1 VTGQALADLAALLD
15 GEDDAPAAFDARI
28 DQVGDDDSLSAFV
41 GHQALLRGY
50 QARYVVLPAQAPAG
64 GVLAPMLRHYDER
77 RLAALADLRPRLESE
92 LIVPLVRPGE
102 GDIAAYVEA
111 MLAEIRGA
119 PENAFV
125 AFLADAD
132 HRDDHYR
139 NFLVQSSP
147 DLLAEASA
155 SAFGVIGEYGEPQS
169 ALFRILIDEFG
180 YGVPAKKHSVLY
192 RATMKSFGLDD
203 AYNGYWPWFDTMAL
217 ELHNAIHWLFQNP
230 RNVFKQVGFL
240 LHAETAYQ
248 RSTLAHHRYLRR
260 FHPDADAR
268 YFSEHAHI
276 DLHHTRMVIDEAVVP
291 LTARFGDEAGRE
303 IIAGAEL
310 TKAAFARA
318 GDHLLSLSRAFA
330 QAPSASYGQPA
341 EPRAH
346 IGRPV
351 TPASD
356 LSGVGPVRVG
366 ALGVLADAADFAA
379 FPPAAIGRVSA

>member
-1 VTGQALADLAALLD
+1 MIRQALADLAVMLD
-15 GEDDAPAAFDARI
+15 GDEEAPAAFDARI
-28 DQVGDDDSLSAFV
+28 DRVGDDDSLRAFV
-41 GHQALLRGY
+41 AHQALLRCY

-64 GVLAPMLRHYDER
+64 GVLAPMLRHYDAR
-77 RLAALADLRPRLESE
+77 RLAVLAELRPRLEAE
-92 LIVPLVRPGE
+92 LVVPLAKPGE
-102 GDIAAYVEA
+102 GHIGAYVEA

-119 PENAFV
+119 PESGFV
-125 AFLADAD
+125 GFLGGAE

-155 SAFGVIGEYGEPQS
+155 SALGIIGEYGEPQS

-192 RATMKSFGLDD
+192 RATMKSFGLED

-230 RNVFKQVGFL
+230 ANFFKQIGFL

-248 RSTLAHHRYLRR
+248 RSTLSHHRYLRR

-268 YFSEHAHI
+268 YFGEHAHI

-291 LTARFGDEAGRE
+291 FTARFGDEAGRE

-318 GDHLLSLSRAFA
+318 GDHLLALSQAFA
-330 QAPSASYGQPA
+330 AAPSASYGQPA
-341 EPRAH
+341 EPRTN
-346 IGRPV
+346 IGRPL

-356 LSGVGPVRVG
+356 LTGVGPVRIG
-366 ALGVLADAADFAA
+366 ALGVLADASDFAA
-379 FPPAAIGRVSA
+379 FPSASIGRVAA